1 MSANGSGLREVRAT
15 ENKNFKYK
23 QNFKL
28 MENNQRSSSNPHLAK
43 PVLCDGFLIPMT
55 DFVLRINYIEK
66 EIDQFF
72 DSWRM
77 KQLRIIENYA
87 TFLKQPLK
95 LEMFVP
101 CDEDGNVLED
111 PKIEEEY
118 VDEHTTQIF
127 AQYQY
132 DLDKAKE
139 KVLFEGFK
147 IYDYKLNV
155 FFYLGRRKILSYD
168 KKRKDFITIGL
179 LPETVEDL
187 INISSQIKL
196 SQTAL
201 NSIFGETV
209 A

>member
-1 MSANGSGLREVRAT
+1 
-15 ENKNFKYK
+15 
-23 QNFKL
+23 

-55 DFVLRINYIEK
+55 DFVLRINEIEK

-87 TFLKQPLK
+87 KFLKQPLK

-101 CDEDGNVLED
+101 CDEDGNVWEYL
-111 PKIEEEY
+111 PTKEEWEWAQKDSAYAEQSFKQKEY
-118 VDEHTTQIF
+118 YYE
-127 AQYQY
+127 
-132 DLDKAKE
+132 KAKE
-139 KVLFEGFK
+139 RVLFEGFK

-155 FFYLGRRKILSYD
+155 FFYLGRRKTLSYD

-201 NSIFGETV
+201 NTIFG
-209 A
+209 

>member
-1 MSANGSGLREVRAT
+1 MKNSTTEPFDTAN
-15 ENKNFKYK
+15 
-23 QNFKL
+23 
-28 MENNQRSSSNPHLAK
+28 SNAM
-43 PVLCDGFLIPMT
+43 LCDGFLIPMT
-55 DFVLRINYIEK
+55 DFVLEQLNEQNSRTKPMREVFNSLEK
-66 EIDQFF
+66 
-72 DSWRM
+72 
-77 KQLRIIENYA
+77 YA
-87 TFLKQPLK
+87 KFLKQPLK

-101 CDEDGNVLED
+101 CDDEGIVLEE
-111 PKIEEEY
+111 PKIEEED

-155 FFYLGRRKILSYD
+155 FFYLDRRKTLSYD

-179 LPETVEDL
+179 LFETVENL

-201 NSIFGETV
+201 NAIFG
-209 A
+209 

>member
-1 MSANGSGLREVRAT
+1 MTNTDKNHLNAT
-15 ENKNFKYK
+15 IGNT
-23 QNFKL
+23 
-28 MENNQRSSSNPHLAK
+28 
-43 PVLCDGFLIPMT
+43 VLCDSFLIPMT
-55 DFVLRINYIEK
+55 DFVNNVGNMENYPSHENAL
-66 EIDQFF
+66 
-72 DSWRM
+72 SW
-77 KQLRIIENYA
+77 IYNYA
-87 TFLKQPLK
+87 TFLKLPLK

-101 CDEDGNVLED
+101 CDEDGNVLEE

-155 FFYLGRRKILSYD
+155 FFYLGRRKTLSYD

>member
-1 MSANGSGLREVRAT
+1 MKDTTT
-15 ENKNFKYK
+15 ENFK
-23 QNFKL
+23 
-28 MENNQRSSSNPHLAK
+28 HGIAK
-43 PVLCDGFLIPMT
+43 PMLCDGFLIPMT
-55 DFVLRINYIEK
+55 DFVLEQLNEQNSRTKPMREVFNSLEK
-66 EIDQFF
+66 
-72 DSWRM
+72 
-77 KQLRIIENYA
+77 YA
-87 TFLKQPLK
+87 TFLRQPLK

-101 CDEDGNVLED
+101 CDEDGNVLEE
-111 PKIEEEY
+111 PKIKEEEI
-118 VDEHTTQIF
+118 DEHTTQIF

-155 FFYLGRRKILSYD
+155 FFYLGRRKTLSYD

>member
-1 MSANGSGLREVRAT
+1 MKNTTT
-15 ENKNFKYK
+15 ENFK
-23 QNFKL
+23 
-28 MENNQRSSSNPHLAK
+28 HGIAK
-43 PVLCDGFLIPMT
+43 PMLCDGFLIPMT
-55 DFVLRINYIEK
+55 DFVNNVGNMENYPSHENAL
-66 EIDQFF
+66 
-72 DSWRM
+72 SW
-77 KQLRIIENYA
+77 IYNYA
-87 TFLKQPLK
+87 TLLKQPLK

-101 CDEDGNVLED
+101 CDEDGNVLEE

-155 FFYLGRRKILSYD
+155 FFYLGRIKTLSYD